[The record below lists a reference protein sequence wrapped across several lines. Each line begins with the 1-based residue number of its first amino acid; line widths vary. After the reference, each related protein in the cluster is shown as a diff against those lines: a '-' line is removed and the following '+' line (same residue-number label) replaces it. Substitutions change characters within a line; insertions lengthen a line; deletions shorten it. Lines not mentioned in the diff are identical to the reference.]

1 MTSYS
6 KRKVEHT
13 LFLFSVWI
21 KGLAGVV
28 ETIGGVLVL
37 FVTRNL
43 LDSFILFLAAPELA
57 EDSADWFVNYLSS
70 AVQRFSEGT
79 KYFASVYLIVHG
91 LIKIVLV
98 AGLLRNKL
106 WAYPLSLW
114 FLGAFIVY
122 QCYRF
127 THTHSIWL
135 VLLTVFDLVVAF
147 LIWREYKWRKTH
159 GRVIIDRKSVV

>member
-6 KRKVEHT
+6 KRKVEHA
-13 LFLFSVWI
+13 LFLISVWI
-21 KGLAGVV
+21 KGLAGVI
-28 ETIGGVLVL
+28 ETTGGVLVL
-37 FVTRNL
+37 FVTRDL
-43 LDSFILFLAAPELA
+43 LDSFILRLTAPELA
-57 EDSADWFVNYLSS
+57 EDPADWIVNYLSY
-70 AVQRFSEGT
+70 AVEHFSEST
-79 KYFASVYLIVHG
+79 KHFASIYLIIHG
-91 LIKIVLV
+91 LIKIFLV
-98 AGLLRNKL
+98 GGLLRNKL

-147 LIWREYKWRKTH
+147 LIWREYQWRKMH
-159 GRVIIDRKSVV
+159 GRVIV